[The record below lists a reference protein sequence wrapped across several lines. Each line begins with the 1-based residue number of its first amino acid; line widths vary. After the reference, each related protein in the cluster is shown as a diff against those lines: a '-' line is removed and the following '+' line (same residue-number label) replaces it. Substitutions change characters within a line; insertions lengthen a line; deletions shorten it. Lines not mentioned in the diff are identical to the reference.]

1 MQQSALLVDAL
12 TQYRAIT
19 RTNLRTMPEWSLLS
33 ADQQE
38 AVMVVSTVLPFRTNQ
53 YVVRELI
60 DWNRVPD
67 DPFFQLNFG
76 SEDMLAPADYRRV
89 ADLLRANASKPE
101 LEAAAHA
108 IRRRLNPQPD
118 GQLTHNVPSLDGR
131 PLAGLQHK
139 YRDTVLFFPNQ
150 GQTCHS
156 YCTFCFR
163 WAQFVGLDELKFEA
177 RETHDLVRYLRAH
190 PEVTEVLITGGDPMI
205 MRTSALRYYIEPL
218 LDPEL
223 DHVNLRIGTKSVA
236 NWPYRYLT
244 DPDADDVLRLFEQ
257 IVARGR
263 HLAIMAHYN
272 HPRELQTPM
281 AQRAVARIRS
291 TGAQIRTQSPL
302 IRRINDQ
309 PETWAELWTLGVR
322 LGCIPYYMFVERDT
336 GPRHYFEVPLV
347 RAWEIFRLAYQRVSG
362 LARTVRGPV
371 MSALPGKVLVEGLA
385 EVAGEQALVLAF
397 IQARDPDWVRRPFF
411 AKPDP
416 KATWLD
422 DLRPAFGATEFFFA
436 REMQRF
442 ETARRLSLD
451 IM

>member
-1 MQQSALLVDAL
+1 MQHSALSVDAPVR
-12 TQYRAIT
+12 YRAIT
-19 RTNLRTMPEWSLLS
+19 RTNIQASPEWSFLS
-33 ADQQE
+33 AEQQE

-53 YVVRELI
+53 YVMRELI
-60 DWNRVPD
+60 DWSRIPE

-76 SEDMLAPADYRRV
+76 SAEMLAPEDYRRMAELV
-89 ADLLRANASKPE
+89 RAGVSKPE
-101 LEAAAHA
+101 LEAAAHT
-108 IRRRLNPQPD
+108 IRRRLNPHPG

-131 PLAGLQHK
+131 PLEGLQHK

-190 PEVTEVLITGGDPMI
+190 PEVTEVLLTGGDPMI

-218 LDPEL
+218 LVPEL
-223 DHVNLRIGTKSVA
+223 DHVTLRIGTKSVA

-244 DPDADDVLRLFEQ
+244 DPDADDALQLFEQ
-257 IVARGR
+257 VVARGR

-281 AQRAVARIRS
+281 ARRAISRIRS
-291 TGAQIRTQSPL
+291 TGAEIRIQSPL

-309 PETWAELWTLGVR
+309 PETWADLWMQGVR
-322 LGCIPYYMFVERDT
+322 LGCIPYYMFIERDT
-336 GPRHYFEVPLV
+336 GPRHYFDVPLV
-347 RAWEIFRLAYQRVSG
+347 RAWEIFRRAYQQVSG
-362 LARTVRGPV
+362 LARTARGPV

-385 EVAGEQALVLAF
+385 DIAGEQALVLAF

-411 AKPDP
+411 AKHDP
-416 KATWLD
+416 TATWLD
-422 DLRPAFGATEFFFA
+422 ELRPAFGAKEFFFDGPM
-436 REMQRF
+436 RRF
-442 ETARRLSLD
+442 ATGRRTSLNV
-451 IM
+451 I